1 MTRLL
6 DVWGDTVDSRHLGA
20 SIGLGILVPVPI
32 YLISESIF
40 VGAVSN
46 PALGKSYALLAGL
59 LGCLLAGTVAARL
72 FRPKRVLREQTE
84 IDETAQRAALKEII
98 ADSGALGDPAEL
110 APAVQKELRALGLHD
125 VFAAE
130 HQRSQDHVSNAELA
144 LAKGSG
150 A

>member
-6 DVWGDTVDSRHLGA
+6 DVWGDTVNSRHLGA
-20 SIGLGILVPVPI
+20 SIALGILVPVPI

-40 VGAVSN
+40 VDTVSN

-59 LGCLLAGTVAARL
+59 LGCLIAGTVAGRL

-84 IDETAQRAALKEII
+84 IDETAQRAALDEII
-98 ADSGALGDPAEL
+98 AESGAMGDPADL

-125 VFAAE
+125 IFAAE
-130 HQRSQDHVSNAELA
+130 HQRSQDRINEAELA
-144 LAKGSG
+144 LTKGS
-150 A
+150 AA